1 MLWFFVGFIV
11 AVVVL
16 LLVSWLKNKNIK
28 LVWYE
33 WVIGIV
39 GLLLILAAIQHY
51 AGALREGFAKAALLG
66 SLSFGIP
73 AIVLFVVVWQ
83 LISRRRRAQT

>member
-1 MLWFFVGFIV
+1 MVFVGFIV